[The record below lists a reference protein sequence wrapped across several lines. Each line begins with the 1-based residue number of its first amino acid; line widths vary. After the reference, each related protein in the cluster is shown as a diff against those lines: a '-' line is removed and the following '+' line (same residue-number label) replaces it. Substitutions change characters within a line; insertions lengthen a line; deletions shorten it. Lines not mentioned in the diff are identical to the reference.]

1 MRRVLLVLALF
12 VGMLASATTP
22 ANAREITTEDPGGG
36 GDSYLNLYRVK
47 VVNNAEGVRITV
59 KMHPIDW
66 VEFSPFGMYRLLI
79 DTNAGSRGAEFA
91 NEFNLPGHAG
101 FRALKGSKAKR
112 KSWQNYPHRRKCGR
126 TVRERFDGEAGKM
139 TLLIKAKRGCL
150 FHPKRVRVNVRTI
163 EHGYTENGRSYENE
177 PPIVDHL
184 PYKNTFTSWV
194 KYSRG

>member
-1 MRRVLLVLALF
+1 MRRVLLVLALV
-12 VGMLASATTP
+12 VGMLAGAATSGS
-22 ANAREITTEDPGGG
+22 ARETTTDDPGGG
-36 GDSYLNLYRVK
+36 GVSYLNLYKVK
-47 VVNNAEGVRITV
+47 VVNNAKGVRITV

-79 DTNAGSRGAEFA
+79 DTNASSRGAEFA

-112 KSWQNYPHRRKCGR
+112 KSWRNYPYNGKCGR
-126 TVRERFDGEAGKM
+126 TVRERFDGDAGKM
-139 TLLIKAKRGCL
+139 TLLIKPRKGCL

-163 EHGYTENGRSYENE
+163 EYGYTLNGRSYDND

-184 PYKNTFTSWV
+184 PYKNSFTTWV
-194 KYSRG
+194 KYSRR